1 MSVVVAGPN
10 TALPSRPRRKPQA
23 KPSRDI
29 HRLLTQLAD
38 LQSSYTPSEFAKNI
52 DKQLLYLTKSATTP
66 FTRIVSLGLGSLSST
81 ERGQTRRLKQ
91 LALLLAIQDALQ
103 QQTNAPIQVYA
114 QDPTFTKQDEAL
126 LNSLS
131 IRILRT
137 ASGSSLGE
145 AADVIDASTLIY
157 SPFLTLEAYE
167 QLLVESR
174 QPVQYVIGDD
184 FNALLEKWPKY
195 SAERA
200 QVQKVTK
207 AALGRYRRKAI
218 SGAGFWEESDG
229 AFPMAV
235 YAAQNKVAERARM

>member
-1 MSVVVAGPN
+1 MSVAVAERN
-10 TALPSRPRRKPQA
+10 TSLPSGPRRRPQA

-29 HRLLTQLAD
+29 YRLQVQLAD
-38 LQSSYTPSEFAKNI
+38 LQSTYTTSEFAKNI
-52 DKQLLYLTKSATTP
+52 DKQLLFLTKSATTSL
-66 FTRIVSLGLGSLSST
+66 TRIISLGLGSLSST

-91 LALLLAIQDALQ
+91 LALLISIRETLQ
-103 QQTNAPIQVYA
+103 SQAKAPIEVYA

-126 LNSLS
+126 LRSLN
-131 IRILRT
+131 IHILRT

-145 AADVIDASTLIY
+145 AADMITPSTLIY

-167 QLLVESR
+167 QLLIGSK
-174 QPVQYVIGDD
+174 QPVQYVVGDD
-184 FNALLEKWPKY
+184 FNALLEKWPKH

-200 QVQKVTK
+200 QVQRVTK
-207 AALGRYRRKAI
+207 AALGRYRRKAV

-235 YAAQNKVAERARM
+235 YAVQRRVNEKARM